1 MLSITSADV
10 VLYKTIFW
18 VKGISSLE
26 MLVVLA
32 LHANG
37 SQDTPYNC
45 SGFYMLMD
53 HKIHNIY
60 FYSLCEPFFGGG
72 GYVIT

>member
-37 SQDTPYNC
+37 Y
-45 SGFYMLMD
+45 
-53 HKIHNIY
+53 KIHHIIVLA
-60 FYSLCEPFFGGG
+60 FTC
-72 GYVIT
+72 